1 MKSTGERRPHWGRRA
16 LGLALI
22 GGLVGWIV
30 AFVGFLVMLQ
40 ALDEMMAGPNH
51 SQYAGPIGPEI
62 EGDLMLGALAYGAP
76 CGAVLG
82 LVIWSVWFL
91 VSRRAR
97 GHRSRPSDV

>member
-1 MKSTGERRPHWGRRA
+1 MTSTGERRPHRGRRA

-30 AFVGFLVMLQ
+30 AFVGLLGLLQ
-40 ALDEMMAGPNH
+40 ALDEMMTGPNH
-51 SQYAGPIGPEI
+51 YRDAGPIDPAIGSAM
-62 EGDLMLGALAYGAP
+62 MLGALAYGAP
-76 CGAVLG
+76 CGAALG
-82 LVIWSVWFL
+82 LVIRLVWFL

>member
-1 MKSTGERRPHWGRRA
+1 

-30 AFVGFLVMLQ
+30 AFVGFLVLLQ

-51 SQYAGPIGPEI
+51 YQYAGPIDPEI
-62 EGDLMLGALAYGAP
+62 EGAMMLGALAYGAP
-76 CGAVLG
+76 CGAALG
-82 LVIWSVWFL
+82 LVIWLVWFL

-97 GHRSRPSDV
+97 GHRSRPSPCLG